1 MHRRYLVHV
10 ALLVTSLMALVAV
23 GTIIVDPY
31 FVFGRSGI
39 GGFNEIRV
47 DAVDYPAVSKLYSVN
62 NNAPRTLIFG
72 SSLAQIGLDPDHAGF
87 LAKPVYNAGM
97 PGVSMFV
104 MRRYFRHVLAVGRA
118 QQVILAVDFLQFN
131 AADAPDEAGFERLAV
146 AADGR
151 PTSKIR
157 LWWQQLADYRFAA
170 LSANAV
176 SSSLKTIAE
185 NLGFFRRMR
194 WITLANGQSA

>member
-1 MHRRYLVHV
+1 LSSKKKKPHWLKGLQTGNRQVAAHV

-72 SSLAQIGLDPDHAGF
+72 SSLAQIGLERRLSCQARLQCRHA
-87 LAKPVYNAGM
+87 
-97 PGVSMFV
+97 
-104 MRRYFRHVLAVGRA
+104 RRLHVCH
-118 QQVILAVDFLQFN
+118 
-131 AADAPDEAGFERLAV
+131 AAIFPARPCG
-146 AADGR
+146 GPR
-151 PTSKIR
+151 PTGDPGR
-157 LWWQQLADYRFAA
+157 
-170 LSANAV
+170 
-176 SSSLKTIAE
+176 
-185 NLGFFRRMR
+185 
-194 WITLANGQSA
+194 